1 MIIRCIEQ
9 FGEDMKECPVFI
21 DIRYADKKRLRSRLE
36 HDQITNLEALDGTF
50 YIFIKDYTL
59 HGFQTLRE
67 ACERFGGH
75 KTMVL
80 TGDIY
85 GYYLIDIS

>member
-36 HDQITNLEALDGTF
+36 HDQITNLEALGGTF
-50 YIFIKDYTL
+50 YIFIKDL
-59 HGFQTLRE
+59 PCM
-67 ACERFGGH
+67 ACRRLERLVSGLAGIKRWFLPETFMGI
-75 KTMVL
+75 T
-80 TGDIY
+80 
-85 GYYLIDIS
+85 